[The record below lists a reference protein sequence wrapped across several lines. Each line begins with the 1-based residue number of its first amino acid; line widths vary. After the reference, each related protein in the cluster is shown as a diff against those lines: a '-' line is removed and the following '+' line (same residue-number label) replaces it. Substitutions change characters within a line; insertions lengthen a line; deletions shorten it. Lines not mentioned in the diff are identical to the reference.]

1 MITIYEKKAQ
11 EGHANDSWNEFVKM
25 HPESHCYHLA
35 EWQGIIKSAF
45 GLRGHYLYAVDEKE
59 KICGVLPLVLS
70 KSLLFGTF
78 LTSVPFYN
86 YSGVLTDSDE
96 VAKALLDRAVEICKK
111 VGASHLEFRHCKK
124 SRLAL
129 LEKTHKVRMV
139 LELPEDSETLWKGF
153 KAKLRSQIKR
163 AQREKMEVKFG
174 GKELLKDF
182 YEVFSINMR
191 DLGTPVW
198 TSTIFKNILSAF
210 PEVAKICLVYIE
222 GKPAAAGFLI
232 GYKEYLEIPSASS
245 LRQYNRLSPNM
256 LLYWSVLEFGCKEG
270 YKYFDFGRSSPE
282 GGTYKFKKQWGAQP
296 ETLHWQYWLKNGQ
309 ELPEL
314 NPQNPKYQLMIKTWQ
329 KLPVPLTKFIGP
341 IISKN
346 LP

>member
-1 MITIYEKKAQ
+1 MITIHGKSSKDDSTK
-11 EGHANDSWNEFVKM
+11 DSWNEFVKM

-35 EWQGIIKSAF
+35 EWQRIIKSSF
-45 GLRGHYLYAVDEKE
+45 RLKSTYLYAVDENQKV
-59 KICGVLPLVLS
+59 CGVLPLVLS

-78 LTSVPFYN
+78 LTSIPFYN
-86 YSGVLTDSDE
+86 YSGVLADSDE
-96 VAKALLDRAVEICKK
+96 VANALLDRAVEYSKK
-111 VGASHLEFRHCKK
+111 VGASHIEFRHCKK
-124 SRLAL
+124 SRLSL
-129 LEKTHKVRMV
+129 PEKTHKVRMV
-139 LELPEDSETLWKGF
+139 LELPEDSQVLLKGF

-163 AQREKMEVKFG
+163 AQRENMEVKFG
-174 GKELLKDF
+174 RIELLKDF
-182 YEVFSINMR
+182 YEVFSMNMR

-198 TSTIFKNILSAF
+198 TSRIFKDILSLF
-210 PEVAKICLVYIE
+210 PEHAKICMVYIE

-232 GYKEYLEIPSASS
+232 GYKEFLEIPSASS
-245 LRQYNRLSPNM
+245 LREYNRLSPNM

-309 ELPEL
+309 DLPEL
-314 NPQNPKYQLMIKTWQ
+314 NPQNPKYQLMIRTWQ
-329 KLPVPLTKFIGP
+329 KIPVPITKIIGP
-341 IISKN
+341 IISRN